1 MDINVE
7 QLKSGNEKVFEAI
20 VKSYWPRL
28 LRFAQIYIIDVEV
41 AKEVVQ
47 DTFLILWNQRS
58 TLEDNTCLITYLMV
72 VSRNKC
78 LNYLK
83 SLHLEQVE
91 INSLN
96 ELSIYQR
103 SNQHVLE
110 DEALELLLAKEL
122 NRAIEV
128 SLEKLPPRTRE
139 IFRKSRIEGLKNKE
153 IAELENI
160 SVKAVE
166 FHINKALNQLRSDLS
181 KDYYITLLIF
191 IIYFMKGR

>member
-28 LRFAQIYIIDVEV
+28 LRFAQIYIMDVEV

-47 DTFLILWNQRS
+47 DTFLILWNQRN
-58 TLEDNTCLITYLMV
+58 TLDNDTCLITYLMV
-72 VSRNKC
+72 VNRNKC

-83 SLHLEQVE
+83 GLHLEKVE

-96 ELSIYQR
+96 ESSIYQR
-103 SNQHVLE
+103 SNLHVLE
-110 DEALELLLAKEL
+110 DEALELLLTKEL
-122 NRAIEV
+122 NRAIEA
-128 SLEKLPPRTRE
+128 SLEKLPPRTQE
-139 IFRKSRIEGLKNKE
+139 IFRMSRYEGLKNKD